1 MSLPVRRSNRADADL
16 DEIWLHIAID
26 SVAAADRMIDRI
38 EAAEN
43 RLGEFPQIGQA
54 RPEIRAGLR
63 HWPVGNYLILYRL
76 DDEALTIVRV
86 VHGAR
91 DLPELFGEPE
101 ED

>member
-16 DEIWLHIAID
+16 DEIWLHIAKD
-26 SVAAADRMIDRI
+26 NVAAADRVIDRI

-43 RLGEFPQIGQA
+43 RLAEFPQIGQA

-63 HWPVGNYLILYRL
+63 HWPVGGYLMFYRVA
-76 DDEALTIVRV
+76 EEELTVVRV

-101 ED
+101 DD